1 MTAPRRVVLAGASG
15 FIGTALAQSFR
26 DEGAEVLLI
35 GRRGPDARWNDPA
48 AIAAVV
54 DGADLLINMAGKSVN
69 CRYDAAN
76 RAEIFRSR
84 RETTRALHEAVAAAA
99 HPPRLWINSSTATIY
114 RHADDR
120 PMTESTGEIGEGFSV
135 NVATSWEAEFF
146 RGELPATR
154 RVALRTAIVLGD
166 GSALAPIMMLARV
179 GLGGPQFDG
188 HWPATRA
195 GLAAGTYHRYRP
207 SSRGGR
213 QRFSW
218 VHLDDVVGVVRFVD
232 ENAAIE
238 GVVNVSAPN
247 PTDNRTFMASVRR
260 AVGARFGIP
269 TWRWMLELGS
279 IAIRTETELVLKS
292 RWVLPERLEAAGYAF
307 RFRDHDAAL
316 DAIVAERRASRARG
330 GRSRGRGSRERG

>member
-1 MTAPRRVVLAGASG
+1 MTSPEATPTRRVVLAGASG

-35 GRRGPDARWNDPA
+35 GRRGPDARWSDPA
-48 AIAAVV
+48 AIAAAV

-84 RETTRALHEAVAAAA
+84 LETTRALHEAVAAAA

-166 GSALAPIMMLARV
+166 GSALAPIMMLARF

-195 GLAAGTYHRYRP
+195 GVAAGTYHRYRP

-218 VHLDDVVGVVRFVD
+218 VHLDDVVGVVHFVD
-232 ENAAIE
+232 ETPSID

-260 AVGARFGIP
+260 AVGARVGIP

-292 RWVLPERLEAAGYAF
+292 RWVLPERLEAAGYPF
-307 RFRDHDAAL
+307 RYRDHDAAL
-316 DAIVAERRASRARG
+316 AAIVAQRATSRRADPDR
-330 GRSRGRGSRERG
+330 

>member
-1 MTAPRRVVLAGASG
+1 MTEPRTVVLAGASG
-15 FIGTALAQSFR
+15 FIGARLVQSFR
-26 DEGAEVLLI
+26 DEGARVVLI

-48 AIAAVV
+48 GLAAAV

-76 RAEIFRSR
+76 RAEILRSR
-84 RETTRALHEAVAAAA
+84 TETTRALHAAVAAAA
-99 HPPRLWINSSTATIY
+99 HPPRLWINSSTATVY

-135 NVATSWEAEFF
+135 NVATSWETEFF
-146 RGELPATR
+146 RGELPGTR

-166 GSALAPIMMLARV
+166 GSALAPIMMLARF

-188 HWPATRA
+188 RWPTTRSR
-195 GLAAGTYHRYRP
+195 LAAGTHHRYRR

-232 ENAAIE
+232 EHPSLE
-238 GVVNVSAPN
+238 GVLNVSAPN
-247 PTDNRTFMASVRR
+247 PTDNRTFMASVRK
-260 AVGARFGIP
+260 AVGARFGLP

-279 IAIRTETELVLKS
+279 FVIRTETELVLKS
-292 RWVLPERLEAAGYAF
+292 RWVLPERLEAAGYEF
-307 RFRDHDAAL
+307 RYRDHDAAL
-316 DAIVAERRASRARG
+316 AAVVAERRSGRAPR
-330 GRSRGRGSRERG
+330 